1 MEMTRRGF
9 LQAAS
14 AAGFMGAAGCLT
26 TAPQGRVPY
35 GNTIGDRLWMW
46 GHHPDSFDDAQS
58 KKEVYNLPHGRR
70 IDMAAACRIMD
81 IPGCC
86 VVRWRNLPRKAD
98 LPVYMKQFAQ
108 TKRVAFSITDSAAED
123 FDEKVRL
130 GFELADQIPNLT
142 TFFMDDFWC
151 SGTKRPPIERI
162 RALKPELAARGMRLA
177 VVLYSD
183 TNGLKKE
190 FREVLD
196 LCDEVSYWFWN
207 GKNVGGIEE
216 SVGRLR
222 EFVGK
227 EKPILLGQYM
237 WDFGGK
243 REMPIELMSNQLMA
257 SERLLKSRQ
266 ISGLIFHCTP
276 LVDLDLAAVKLSRLW
291 IAEHKDW
298 IW

>member
-1 MEMTRRGF
+1 MHVTRRGF
-9 LQAAS
+9 LQTAS
-14 AAGFMGAAGCLT
+14 AAGLLGTAGCLT
-26 TAPQGRVPY
+26 LEPQERVPY

-58 KKEVYNLPHGRR
+58 KKEIYNLPHGRR
-70 IDMAAACRIMD
+70 IDMADACRAMD

-98 LPVYMKQFAQ
+98 LPEYMKQFSR
-108 TKRVAFSITDSAAED
+108 TKRVAFSITDSAVED

-130 GFELADQIPNLT
+130 GLKLADQMPNLT

-151 SGTKRPPIERI
+151 TSVKRPPVESI
-162 RALKPELAARGMRLA
+162 RALKPELARRGMKLA

-183 TNGLKKE
+183 TNGLKPE
-190 FREVLD
+190 FREVLG
-196 LCDEVSYWFWN
+196 LCDEISYWFWN

-216 SVGRLR
+216 SVDRLR
-222 EFVGK
+222 GFVGE

-243 REMPIELMSNQLMA
+243 REMPADLMAKQLAA
-257 SERLLKSRQ
+257 SERLLRSRR

-276 LVDLDLAAVKLSRLW
+276 LVDLNLAAVNLSRRW
-291 IAEHKDW
+291 IAEHKSLVV
-298 IW
+298 